1 MNLIFLTIFS
11 IIGCYHD
18 IKQDDSGDTA
28 QIVPVPSGGSSTVY
42 CYVEDEIPTIPN
54 NKMNQTYRGGE
65 VMPTKEIK

>member
-28 QIVPVPSGGSSTVY
+28 QIVPVPSGGSSTTY
-42 CYVEDEIPTIPN
+42 CYVEEPSEQIPLER
-54 NKMNQTYRGGE
+54 K
-65 VMPTKEIK
+65 K

>member
-1 MNLIFLTIFS
+1 MNLIFLTFLS
-11 IIGCYHD
+11 IVGCYHD
-18 IKQDDSGDTA
+18 NKDDSGDTA

-65 VMPTKEIK
+65 DMPTKEIK

>member
-1 MNLIFLTIFS
+1 MNLIFLTFLS

-18 IKQDDSGDTA
+18 INKDDSGDTA

-65 VMPTKEIK
+65 DMPTKEIK